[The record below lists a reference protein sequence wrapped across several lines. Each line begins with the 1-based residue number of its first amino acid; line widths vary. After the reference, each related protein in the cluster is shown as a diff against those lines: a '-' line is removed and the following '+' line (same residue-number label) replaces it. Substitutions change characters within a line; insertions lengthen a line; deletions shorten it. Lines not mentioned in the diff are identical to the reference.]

1 LHGSSDSDEEISDW
15 VPETDQERRRNLQDT
30 VGNDES
36 LDGLK
41 LRPGSSWLEFADE
54 FNLPASRGTVTR
66 PSTSKSDPVTIDI
79 DSSETDDEDEL
90 PLFSCGMLKQSSG
103 TPTSLGKNASASL
116 SMNKGKRKVADQDNQ
131 QDHSVKRPKPVV
143 SISRPTPT
151 HSGPSTR
158 IPKPSRKTFAKAEME
173 QRTKQFLG
181 LSPSKGRGAQTLGSA
196 PRGDGNL
203 VPLALNKKEWSC
215 AACTL
220 WVSGLYWSTLTFL
233 GLT

>member
-1 LHGSSDSDEEISDW
+1 VRSAYAFVGEGTALNADDPEGQRMKRGTGFGKKAQSQRAREERAAAAERRLQSLQAPNPEPDLHGSSDSDEEISDW

-116 SMNKGKRKVADQDNQ
+116 SMNKGKRKVADQGCY
-131 QDHSVKRPKPVV
+131 
-143 SISRPTPT
+143 T
-151 HSGPSTR
+151 
-158 IPKPSRKTFAKAEME
+158 
-173 QRTKQFLG
+173 
-181 LSPSKGRGAQTLGSA
+181 
-196 PRGDGNL
+196 
-203 VPLALNKKEWSC
+203 C
-215 AACTL
+215 
-220 WVSGLYWSTLTFL
+220 
-233 GLT
+233 